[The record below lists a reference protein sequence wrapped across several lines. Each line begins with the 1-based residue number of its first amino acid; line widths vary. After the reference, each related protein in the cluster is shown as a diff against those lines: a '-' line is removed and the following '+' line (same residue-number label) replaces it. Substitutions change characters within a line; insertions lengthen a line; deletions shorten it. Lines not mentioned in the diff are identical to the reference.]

1 MTTHPNLL
9 VVVGPTA
16 VGKTHVAIELAERLS
31 GEIISADSR
40 YLYRGMDIGT
50 AKPSVADRARAPHH
64 LIDVTDP
71 DQPWSLAQYRDAA
84 SLLIVEINQ
93 RGRLPILVGGTGQYV
108 QAILEGWSIPKHATD
123 VSLRA
128 ELETIAQHSGAEAL
142 YRRLQE
148 VDPVA
153 AAHIDSRN
161 TRRVIRALEV
171 TLTTGQPFSAQ
182 RQKSPPNYR
191 LLMIGLTLPRPKLY
205 RRIDARVDWML
216 ANGLVAETR
225 ALAAKGYAWSLP
237 ALSAIGYKQI
247 GMYLRGEID
256 LAEAERLI
264 KHDTR
269 QFVRRQANWFKTGDP
284 KIQWRD
290 VETLD
295 IDRLADHAR
304 AFLNPEIRAER
315 L

>member
-1 MTTHPNLL
+1 MTTRPQLL

-16 VGKTHVAIELAERLS
+16 VGKTLVGIELAERLS

-40 YLYRGMDIGT
+40 YLYRGLDIGT

-84 SLLIVEINQ
+84 TRLVTEISQ
-93 RGRLPILVGGTGQYV
+93 RGRLPMLVGGTGQYI
-108 QAILEGWSIPKHATD
+108 QAIVEGWSIPKHATD
-123 VSLRA
+123 VALRA
-128 ELETIAQHSGAEAL
+128 ELETIAQHRGAEAL
-142 YRRLQE
+142 YHRLQE

-153 AAHIDSRN
+153 ADRIDPRN
-161 TRRVIRALEV
+161 IRRVIRALEV

-182 RQKSPPNYR
+182 RQKSPPNYH

-205 RRIDARVDWML
+205 RRIDARVAWML
-216 ANGLVAETR
+216 ANGLIAETR

-237 ALSAIGYKQI
+237 ALSAIGYRQI

-269 QFVRRQANWFKTGDP
+269 QFVRRQANWFKLGDP
-284 KIQWRD
+284 KLQWRD
-290 VETLD
+290 AESLD
-295 IDRLADHAR
+295 LDDLASDVR
-304 AFLNPEIRAER
+304 EFLNAETRAER